1 MAQKIAVMATSFLE
15 PPLGAGANSSGAEND
30 AVKLLQAFVTHH
42 SEYTLDWR
50 CERDPRSPLNVEELS
65 DVVAVI
71 ADLERYDHELLR
83 AVRAGGNAGPG
94 GTLRLIARYGVG
106 VDAID
111 LSAAKNNG
119 VTVTNTPDAPRKPTA
134 EWTVQMLLAVAGR
147 QIQQHRRAIA
157 GKPKETRSRLDVAGK
172 VLGVIGT
179 GRIGRRVVELMRGF
193 EMEIIATC
201 KAPDPAW
208 AKTAGVTYVDM
219 PELLERSDFI
229 TIHASGTE
237 QIIGRAELAQ
247 VKPTAVLVNCARDV
261 LVDPDAVLESLRED
275 RLWGYGVDEIWD
287 NRDAVPE
294 DTVNLVTSPH
304 VGSATDAGKRAMQ
317 IATAQAVIAFL
328 SGKRP
333 ANIVVEP

>member
-1 MAQKIAVMATSFLE
+1 MAQKIVVMATSFLE
-15 PPLGAGANSSGAEND
+15 PPLGAGSDLLGVKND
-30 AVKLLQAFVTHH
+30 GVKLLQDFVTRHP
-42 SEYTLDWR
+42 EYTLEWR
-50 CERDPRSPLNVEELS
+50 CERDPRSPLNVDELS

-71 ADLERYDHELLR
+71 ADLERYDRELLR
-83 AVRAGGNAGPG
+83 AVGAGGNSGPG
-94 GTLRLIARYGVG
+94 GTVRLIARYGAG
-106 VDAID
+106 VDAVD
-111 LSAAKNNG
+111 LSAARNHG

-147 QIQQHRRAIA
+147 QIHQHRRAIA
-157 GKPKETRSRLDVAGK
+157 GKPKETRSRLDVTGK

-179 GRIGRRVVELMRGF
+179 GRIGRQVVELMRGF

-237 QIIGRAELAQ
+237 RIIGRTELAQ

-261 LVDPDAVLESLRED
+261 LVDQDAVLESLRED
-275 RLWGYGVDEIWD
+275 RLWGYGVDEIWN
-287 NRDAVPE
+287 NRGVIPE
-294 DTVNLVTSPH
+294 DTVNFVTSPH

-317 IATAQAVIAFL
+317 IATAQAVVAFL